1 MISAIEYAIVN
12 LRSTA
17 ILRASTPELDFVPS
31 AAWYD
36 LDSDSAHKSM
46 ASRVLLRSESPTPPF
61 VSNVVIQYFDVG
73 QCEVIRLSE
82 IDTTLDI
89 SALKDAVVLDHAVA
103 SDGYLCV
110 DDGTYR
116 SEGFDLRIR
125 RAQMAYPSPQGASM
139 LAMFT
144 ATTSESAWDSTQ
156 SEITEMET
164 RWLQRTTNRT
174 RGGI

>member
-12 LRSTA
+12 LGSSAT
-17 ILRASTPELDFVPS
+17 LRASKPELDFLPP

-36 LDSDSAHKSM
+36 LDTDTAHKSM
-46 ASRVLLRSESPTPPF
+46 ASRVLLRSENPTPAF
-61 VSNVVIQYFDVG
+61 VSNVVIQYFDLG

-89 SALKDAVVLDHAVA
+89 SALEESAVLNHTVA
-103 SDGYLCV
+103 SDGYLCI

-116 SEGFDLRIR
+116 AGAFDLRIR
-125 RAQMAYPSPQGASM
+125 RAQLAYLTADRTSM

-144 ATTSESAWDSTQ
+144 ATATDSTWNTVD
-156 SEITEMET
+156 SEIREMEE
-164 RWLQRTTNRT
+164 RWLQKTTNRT
-174 RGGI
+174 SGAR